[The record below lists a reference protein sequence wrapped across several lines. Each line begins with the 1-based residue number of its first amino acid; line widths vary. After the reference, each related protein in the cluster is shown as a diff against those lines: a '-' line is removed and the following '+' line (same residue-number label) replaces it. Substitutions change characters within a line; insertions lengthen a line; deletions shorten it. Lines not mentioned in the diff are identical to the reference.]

1 MDYGVLVTRMKN
13 PGSPRDRLVALEK
26 VEIVRPK
33 EFGGEVELQLGVPA
47 VRSWPTRLCEGLEIS
62 LLIGPSH
69 PTTIQGRQTETPGK
83 MTFVQMPGTVW
94 SAPEVSGA
102 FLSLEVG
109 PGLFARLAAEWPG
122 RATLPGPS
130 LVPVPMLM
138 DAFWFSHELLRSQTD
153 ATARSETLLRLVR
166 TLFTLLTGAAPD
178 PGPPADGIAR
188 VRDAIHDS
196 PASAPTIEDLATL
209 AGLTSFE
216 LVGSFKRR
224 YGTTPARYR
233 HALRLARAR
242 QLLAGGRTTTEAA
255 EALGFGSAESLRRAF
270 ASEVGV
276 SPERYAVASN

>member
-1 MDYGVLVTRMKN
+1 MEK
-13 PGSPRDRLVALEK
+13 PGSPRHRLVALEK
-26 VEIVRPK
+26 VEIARPK
-33 EFGGEVELQLGVPA
+33 EFGGELELQLGVPA

-69 PTTIQGRQTETPGK
+69 PTTIQGRPTETPGK

-102 FLSLEVG
+102 FLSLEIG

-122 RATLPGPS
+122 RAALPGPS

-138 DAFWFSHELLRSQTD
+138 DAFWFSHEVLRSQTD

-166 TLFTLLTGAAPD
+166 TLFTLLTGSPPD
-178 PGPPADGIAR
+178 AEPPADGISRA
-188 VRDAIHDS
+188 RDALHDD
-196 PASAPTIEDLATL
+196 PASAPTIDDLAQV
-209 AGLTSFE
+209 AGLTAFE
-216 LVGSFKRR
+216 LVAGFKRR

-242 QLLAGGRTTTEAA
+242 RLLSSGRTTTEAA

-270 ASEVGV
+270 ASELGV
-276 SPERYAVASN
+276 SPERYAVANN